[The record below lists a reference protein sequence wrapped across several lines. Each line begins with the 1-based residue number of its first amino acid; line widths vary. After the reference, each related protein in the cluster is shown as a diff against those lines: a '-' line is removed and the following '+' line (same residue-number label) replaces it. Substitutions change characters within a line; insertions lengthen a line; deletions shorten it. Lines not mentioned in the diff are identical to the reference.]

1 MKLAFIDV
9 SGNKLDAFELCTQ
22 LCESHVA
29 DVTLSR
35 VTAPD
40 LLKVPLCAKRG
51 LEEGAE
57 AAIVFFNATAEDSH
71 ALDLVHE
78 KIIDVELDSRK
89 FVFFSLVFEDEWHSP
104 KQLEQVTQERLAQTL
119 ESLFRT
125 IHTEATEPAEEVP
138 SPEEGMGM
146 FGGDTQPAEE
156 QGGSEPESPPLG
168 GGRGLF

>member
-9 SGNKLDAFELCTQ
+9 TGNKLDAYEACTQ

-35 VTAPD
+35 ITAPD
-40 LLKVPLCAKRG
+40 LLKVPVCAKRA

-57 AAIVFFNATAEDSH
+57 AAIVFYNATAEDSH

-78 KIIDVELDSRK
+78 KIIDVELESRK
-89 FVFFSLVFEDEWHSP
+89 FVFFTLVFEDEWRSP
-104 KQLEQVTQERLAQTL
+104 QQLAEVAQERLAQSL
-119 ESLFRT
+119 EALFRSV
-125 IHTEATEPAEEVP
+125 HSESSEPVEQAPV
-138 SPEEGMGM
+138 PEEGSMGM
-146 FGGDTQPAEE
+146 FAQNQESEE
-156 QGGSEPESPPLG
+156 QAPELPPSG